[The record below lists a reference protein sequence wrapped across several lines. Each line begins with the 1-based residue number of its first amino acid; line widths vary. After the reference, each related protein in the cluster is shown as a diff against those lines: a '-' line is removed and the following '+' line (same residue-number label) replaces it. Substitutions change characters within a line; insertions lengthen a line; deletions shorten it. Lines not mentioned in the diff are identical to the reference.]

1 MGGVV
6 DVTLRAALD
15 RMSLDLPQ
23 RVVVE
28 NRPGADGR
36 IAIEYVGRAPAD
48 GYTLVGATPVIAV
61 AQTLYPDSGIRIQN
75 FRAIG
80 AVAAVPSVFVVHS
93 DVPVKTL
100 KEFTAWAKARPGE
113 VNVPV
118 PGAGSSLHL
127 AQELFFESTGVRVT
141 NVGYK
146 GQPPSISDLGRGQLQ
161 FALLSQNLALPLI
174 QSKRIRPLAVN
185 ATRRTRSLPDTPTIA
200 EAGYP
205 EALVQSRYGIA
216 VPARTPAAVVD
227 YLGTALQAAMATADV
242 RNKLASLD
250 AEVLALDAKRF
261 DSLMQAEATRW
272 AALIKARDI
281 KVDARAGMPTHRS
294 SRRRTAALSAGRSAV
309 CASSTSRPY
318 WPRRSL
324 APGAPAS
331 RACSKRCTA

>member
-1 MGGVV
+1 M
-6 DVTLRAALD
+6 
-15 RMSLDLPQ
+15 
-23 RVVVE
+23 
-28 NRPGADGR
+28 
-36 IAIEYVGRAPAD
+36 
-48 GYTLVGATPVIAV
+48 
-61 AQTLYPDSGIRIQN
+61 
-75 FRAIG
+75 
-80 AVAAVPSVFVVHS
+80 
-93 DVPVKTL
+93 KTL

-146 GQPPSISDLGRGQLQ
+146 GQPPSILDLGRGQLQ

-205 EALVQSRYGIA
+205 EALVQSWYGIA

-250 AEVLALDAKRF
+250 AEVLTLDAKRF

-281 KVDARAGMPTHRS
+281 KVDA
-294 SRRRTAALSAGRSAV
+294 
-309 CASSTSRPY
+309 
-318 WPRRSL
+318 
-324 APGAPAS
+324 
-331 RACSKRCTA
+331 